1 MRVFK
6 LKNNRLN
13 NRDINIDQN
22 NRDYDFS
29 HNRPALV
36 DTRSTRST
44 LVFALMH
51 SLSHLYDHH
60 PVSDRSMA
68 LSCNTSRLQEDV

>member
-1 MRVFK
+1 MHVFK

-29 HNRPALV
+29 HNRAALG
-36 DTRSTRST
+36 RQSF
-44 LVFALMH
+44 FAAPKAGH
-51 SLSHLYDHH
+51 SLPL
-60 PVSDRSMA
+60 
-68 LSCNTSRLQEDV
+68 L

>member
-1 MRVFK
+1 MHVFK

-29 HNRPALV
+29 HNRAALIV
-36 DTRSTRST
+36 TVHWHGAEMDYAGGGDAGMSEENC
-44 LVFALMH
+44 VKKG
-51 SLSHLYDHH
+51 
-60 PVSDRSMA
+60 
-68 LSCNTSRLQEDV
+68 